1 MDDTQAPALP
11 VALHADIGDGLRIHY
26 HEVGPV
32 DGPPLVFLHG
42 SGPGAS
48 GYSNF
53 KGNFAWFGEAG
64 WRTFVP
70 DALGYGRSS
79 MPADAEYH
87 LDFLVD
93 GVRRWLDA
101 IGVAKASFIGN
112 SMGGAMAIRFANLH
126 PERVD
131 KLVLMA
137 PGGLEAREVYMGMRG
152 IKRMIR
158 AFFSPEGI
166 TRDSMR
172 RVFELQ
178 LYDGSLVT
186 DEIIEERFQIAELQ
200 PKAVMATSK
209 VPNQT
214 EHLASLDCPVFAWWG
229 LDDQFCPVSG
239 ADTIL
244 RSVKGARVM
253 HLAQCGH
260 WVMVEH
266 RDLFNRL
273 TRDFLEE

>member
-1 MDDTQAPALP
+1 MEIAPALP
-11 VALHADIGDGLRIHY
+11 VASFADIGDGLRVHY
-26 HEVGPV
+26 HAVGPE
-32 DGPPLVFLHG
+32 DGAPLVFLHG

-53 KGNFAWFGEAG
+53 QDNFGFFGEG
-64 WRTFVP
+64 GFRTYVP

-79 MPADAEYH
+79 MPADAKYT
-87 LDFLVD
+87 LDYLVE
-93 GVRRWLDA
+93 GTRRWLDA
-101 IGVAKASFIGN
+101 IGVERASFIGN
-112 SMGGAMAIRFANLH
+112 SMGGAMAIRFALLY

-137 PGGLEAREVYMGMRG
+137 PGGLEEREVYMGMRG
-152 IKRMIR
+152 IRRMIK

-178 LYDGSLVT
+178 LFDGSLVT
-186 DEIIEERFQIAELQ
+186 DQIIEERFQIAELQ
-200 PKAVMATSK
+200 PKAVMSTSK
-209 VPNQT
+209 VPNQAGQLSELT
-214 EHLASLDCPVFAWWG
+214 CPVFAWWG

-253 HLAQCGH
+253 NLAQCGH

-266 RDLFNRL
+266 RDVFNRL
-273 TRDFLEE
+273 SVDFLRES